1 MRAKSWLGKRMIRPL
16 KFGIES
22 SMEPT
27 MNESEYTR
35 LADETLRKIEH
46 ALEAVDDDL
55 DFELAAGGILEVEF
69 ENGSKIIINKQSATQ
84 EIWVAAKSGGYHYR
98 WDGSAWRDTRSGEE
112 LFAALSGF
120 ASTQAG
126 NPIQLQA

>member
-1 MRAKSWLGKRMIRPL
+1 
-16 KFGIES
+16 
-22 SMEPT
+22 

-35 LADETLRKIEH
+35 LADETLRQIEH

-69 ENGSKIIINKQSATQ
+69 ADGSKIIINKQSAAQ

-98 WDGSAWRDTRSGEE
+98 WDGSAWRDTRTGDE
-112 LFAALSGF
+112 LFTALSSF
-120 ASTQAG
+120 ASSQAG
-126 NPIQLQA
+126 SEIRLEA

>member
-1 MRAKSWLGKRMIRPL
+1 MVAPL
-16 KFGIES
+16 KSGLES
-22 SMEPT
+22 SMEPL

-35 LADETLRKIEH
+35 LADETLRRIEH

-55 DFELAAGGILEVEF
+55 DFELAPGGILEVEF

-98 WDGSAWRDTRSGEE
+98 WDGSTWRDTRSGDE

-120 ASTQAG
+120 ASAQAG
-126 NPIQLQA
+126 SEISLEA

>member
-1 MRAKSWLGKRMIRPL
+1 M
-16 KFGIES
+16 
-22 SMEPT
+22 T
-27 MNESEYTR
+27 ESEYTR
-35 LADETLRKIEH
+35 LADNTLRGVEH

-55 DFELAAGGILEVEF
+55 DFELAPGGILEVEF

-112 LFAALSGF
+112 LFAALSAF
-120 ASTQAG
+120 ASAQAG
-126 NPIQLQA
+126 RDIQLQA